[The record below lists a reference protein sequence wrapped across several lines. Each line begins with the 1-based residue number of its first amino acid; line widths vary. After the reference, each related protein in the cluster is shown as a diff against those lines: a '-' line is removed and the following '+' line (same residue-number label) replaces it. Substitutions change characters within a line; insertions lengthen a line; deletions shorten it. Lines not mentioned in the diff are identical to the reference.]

1 LTSASAE
8 RGQSIRAIADLAAR
22 PGRLLVIADF
32 DGTLAEGSR
41 DPGAATI
48 VPLARR
54 SLRRLARV
62 AEARPD
68 RVAVA
73 ILTGRTAADVS
84 ARVRV
89 GGLTYLGDH
98 GLQRGTYPRRGRP
111 SRIVTTFRA
120 GHEPSFAPAE
130 RLATRVPAVLDH
142 PAWLFVERKGP
153 SVAFH
158 VRQADDRVAARAAVV
173 AAIEAVDAELPP
185 HDLAHYRGRLVVDLR
200 PRTAVGKAEAF
211 VELLT
216 SVRPA
221 TVIAFGDDVSDADGF
236 GALRVARDEGR
247 CDGLAVGVT
256 GPHGMPD
263 QVRAAA
269 DVVLDTPFDAAR
281 AISAIARAVEREPG
295 PGRGGPRSSRSDAG
309 TRLRS
314 PRGRPRRG

>member
-1 LTSASAE
+1 LTTE
-8 RGQSIRAIADLAAR
+8 RTHGPSPIRAIADLARR
-22 PGRLLVIADF
+22 PGQLLVVADF

-54 SLRRLARV
+54 SLRRLARA
-62 AEARPD
+62 AEAAPD

-73 ILTGRTAADVS
+73 ILTGRTAADV
-84 ARVRV
+84 AGRVRV
-89 GGLTYLGDH
+89 GGVTYLGDH

-111 SRIVTTFRA
+111 ARIVTTFRA
-120 GHEPSFAPAE
+120 GHESSFEPAE
-130 RLATRVPAVLDH
+130 RLATRVPDVLGH

-158 VRQADDRVAARAAVV
+158 VRQADDRAAARAAVV
-173 AAIEAVDAELPP
+173 AAVAAVDGELPP

-200 PRTAVGKAEAF
+200 PQAAGGKAEAF
-211 VELLT
+211 AELLA

-221 TVIAFGDDVSDADGF
+221 TVVAFGDDSSDADGF
-236 GALRVARDEGR
+236 AILRAAREDGR

-263 QVRAAA
+263 EVHAAA

-281 AISAIARAVEREPG
+281 ALSAIARVVEDEV
-295 PGRGGPRSSRSDAG
+295 DAD
-309 TRLRS
+309 
-314 PRGRPRRG
+314 RGRR